1 VRRLLPAH
9 VLVGAAAGGLAASD
23 AARAGTAVVVAAA
36 ALLGA
41 IVVAVPLP
49 IPAPVAL
56 GAVVLAGAGWWWG
69 SLRLAELDR
78 SPLSAYLGEAGW
90 AVADVT
96 AEPRVGRFDQR
107 LFARVRRFRARAL
120 DERVELELPLGR
132 APPQGAR
139 IRLLAVVREPR
150 GSQGGPGD
158 FDERTWLR
166 RQGMHVVLHVDA
178 WSSIG
183 RRRGLGGVG
192 DHLRAWVRHGS
203 GRGLRGERRA
213 VVEGIVLGDDAGL
226 SPGLKTAFRRSGLYH
241 LLAVSGQNVVLIAGG
256 VLLLALLL
264 GLPRVAG
271 HLAALGAI
279 GAYVLAVGPQPSVVR
294 AAVAGGAVSVAWLA
308 GRQRDGWHVFLL
320 AAVVLLAWS
329 PYALFDPGFQ
339 LSFAAVA
346 AIFLLAPW
354 LLEVLEGYPLP
365 ATVRLAASVSAACSV
380 ATAPVLALRFG
391 AVPVLGVLAN
401 VAVEPV
407 VGVLLGLALVA
418 AVLDPVSPHG
428 AEALAW
434 LDGWI
439 AAYVAA
445 CARLVAAVPFAQLR
459 GFPAVV
465 ATVLSLLATAVAWR
479 RFRLGARNRVV
490 DE

>member
-1 VRRLLPAH
+1 V
-9 VLVGAAAGGLAASD
+9 
-23 AARAGTAVVVAAA
+23 
-36 ALLGA
+36 
-41 IVVAVPLP
+41 
-49 IPAPVAL
+49 
-56 GAVVLAGAGWWWG
+56 
-69 SLRLAELDR
+69 
-78 SPLSAYLGEAGW
+78 
-90 AVADVT
+90 
-96 AEPRVGRFDQR
+96 Q
-107 LFARVRRFRARAL
+107 
-120 DERVELELPLGR
+120 LELPLGR

-139 IRLLAVVREPR
+139 VRLLAVVKEPR
-150 GSQGGPGD
+150 GSQGGARA

-178 WSSIG
+178 WSTVG
-183 RRRGLGGVG
+183 RRGGLGGVG
-192 DHLRAWVRHGS
+192 DRLRAWLRRGS
-203 GRGLRGERRA
+203 ARGLVGERRA

-264 GLPRVAG
+264 GVPRAAG

-320 AAVVLLAWS
+320 AAVILLAWS

-346 AIFLLAPW
+346 AIFVLAPW
-354 LLEVLEGYPLP
+354 FLELLEGYPLP
-365 ATVRLAASVSAACSV
+365 GSVRLAAAVSAACGV

-407 VGVLLGLALVA
+407 VGVLLGLALAAA
-418 AVLDPVSPHG
+418 AVDPLSPQA

-445 CARLVAAVPFAQLR
+445 CARVVAAVPFAQLH
-459 GFPAVV
+459 GLTAVV
-465 ATVLSLLATAVAWR
+465 ATVLPLLVTAVAWR
-479 RFRLGARNRVV
+479 RLRAWSP
-490 DE
+490 